1 MCESTSRSSV
11 VEERRGR
18 SFVARKSGTLIEQPV
33 ELLPRMKSNKSQL
46 ITWQRSCCCFGDG
59 GRNVFSACWFRG
71 SYFDVRDRMQ
81 RILVEFFTDA
91 RCAVTHGAL
100 VWIADDCCDSDW
112 RRYAR
117 IECIQSQSRDRC
129 CRLDGDVD
137 EYRFDSAYV
146 DLGRQRVELRNG
158 RARTAVQFHVRLER
172 HVSLPLRDSS
182 GDGGDGDRPVKGCHR
197 CRCYWKTLLSGAP
210 KLVAFGAQVINRFQD
225 DVGSVADDSATAEAA
240 GRRFGVLASPSRS
253 CRTCLGNGI
262 HAARILL
269 LPRRFDAAKTSNT
282 VWRRY
287 SSSLWV
293 QRDPNGDSP
302 LCGTNLSAVTS
313 GRWASRC
320 ASSADALRDATEL
333 NLREQDL
340 TRGRSRVA
348 SARRHVRQ
356 RG

>member
-1 MCESTSRSSV
+1 MFSV
-11 VEERRGR
+11 RVG
-18 SFVARKSGTLIEQPV
+18 FVAVISMFAIACNGSSSSSSDR
-33 ELLPRMKSNKSQL
+33 NKSQL
-46 ITWQRSCCCFGDG
+46 ITWQRSCCCFVDG

-182 GDGGDGDRPVKGCHR
+182 GDGGDGDRPVKGLPPLPVLLENVVVGRAEVGGLRRAGYQSISRR
-197 CRCYWKTLLSGAP
+197 CW
-210 KLVAFGAQVINRFQD
+210 Q
-225 DVGSVADDSATAEAA
+225 
-240 GRRFGVLASPSRS
+240 RR
-253 CRTCLGNGI
+253 
-262 HAARILL
+262 
-269 LPRRFDAAKTSNT
+269 
-282 VWRRY
+282 
-287 SSSLWV
+287 
-293 QRDPNGDSP
+293 
-302 LCGTNLSAVTS
+302 
-313 GRWASRC
+313 
-320 ASSADALRDATEL
+320 
-333 NLREQDL
+333 
-340 TRGRSRVA
+340 
-348 SARRHVRQ
+348 
-356 RG
+356 

>member
-11 VEERRGR
+11 VEEGR
-18 SFVARKSGTLIEQPV
+18 SRTFVARKSGTLIEQPV
-33 ELLPRMKSNKSQL
+33 ELLPRIKSNKSQL

-91 RCAVTHGAL
+91 RWAVTNGAL

-197 CRCYWKTLLSGAP
+197 CRCYWKTLLSA
-210 KLVAFGAQVINRFQD
+210 
-225 DVGSVADDSATAEAA
+225 
-240 GRRFGVLASPSRS
+240 RRSWWP
-253 CRTCLGNGI
+253 
-262 HAARILL
+262 
-269 LPRRFDAAKTSNT
+269 
-282 VWRRY
+282 
-287 SSSLWV
+287 
-293 QRDPNGDSP
+293 
-302 LCGTNLSAVTS
+302 
-313 GRWASRC
+313 
-320 ASSADALRDATEL
+320 
-333 NLREQDL
+333 
-340 TRGRSRVA
+340 
-348 SARRHVRQ
+348 SARRLSIDFKTMLAASLTTRQ
-356 RG
+356 RPKPPGDGSESWHHLPDRAERAWGMASTRLAYCFCRAGLTRRKAATPSGGATVQVCGFSGIQTATRHYVGQTYPQSPPGAGHRGVLHQRTRFAMPPNSTYANRT